1 WLDHLAVD
9 YDEGERWITLCR
21 GGLRIV
27 CNLSTEPV
35 KVPVTGDVLL
45 AWGQP
50 TVDADST
57 VLEGHS
63 FVVLRAGS

>member
-1 WLDHLAVD
+1 
-9 YDEGERWITLCR
+9 
-21 GGLRIV
+21 
-27 CNLSTEPV
+27 
-35 KVPVTGDVLL
+35 VPVTGDVLV